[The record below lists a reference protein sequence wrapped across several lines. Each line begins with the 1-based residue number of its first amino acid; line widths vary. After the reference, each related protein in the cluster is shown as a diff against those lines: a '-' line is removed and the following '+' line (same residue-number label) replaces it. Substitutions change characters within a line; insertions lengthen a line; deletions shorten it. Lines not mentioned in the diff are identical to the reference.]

1 MARERIPRSQVAEV
15 LAARYDALAEAAKGD
30 PERYAAILMAKE
42 VQIAV
47 IRNTLAFPVDNVFHI
62 GMRIAS
68 AAAGAIVQ
76 TMSVV
81 SPDVRANAVGDV
93 IGSMVGF
100 VMRDLEMLAKTE
112 KGEGESD
119 EIMVADDPEGL
130 N

>member
-47 IRNTLAFPVDNVFHI
+47 IRNTLAFPADNVFNI
-62 GMRIAS
+62 GMRLAS
-68 AAAGAIVQ
+68 ATAGAIVQ

-93 IGSMVGF
+93 VGTMIGF
-100 VMRDLEMLAKTE
+100 VMRDLETLAKTE
-112 KGEGESD
+112 KGEEEA
-119 EIMVADDPEGL
+119 EIVVADDPEGL